1 MAKSQGGAVVSLLT
15 LLQVV
20 FITLKITD
28 QIDWSWWIVLLPFIV
43 SFVINFVII
52 ALEELS

>member
-1 MAKSQGGAVVSLLT
+1 MSFIT

-52 ALEELS
+52 GLEELS

>member
-1 MAKSQGGAVVSLLT
+1 MSFIT
-15 LLQVV
+15 LLQIV

>member
-1 MAKSQGGAVVSLLT
+1 MSFIT

-20 FITLKITD
+20 FITLKITS
-28 QIDWSWWIVLLPFIV
+28 QIDWSWWVVMLPLIV

-52 ALEELS
+52 ALE

>member
-1 MAKSQGGAVVSLLT
+1 MSLLT

-43 SFVINFVII
+43 RFVINFVII